1 MSLGKRIKKARLAK
15 ELTQKQLAKLLKV
28 TDATIN
34 RYEKD
39 LRKPDPQML
48 KAIADVLGVSV
59 DYLLNGEEGKVTQPI
74 SNVQPVDMVMLPILA
89 NIRAGRPL
97 FAEEHLQ
104 GYMPFPK
111 EMLTKGYEHFLLR
124 VDGDSMIGDGI
135 EDGDIVLIRAQ
146 NYVDYDGQIVA
157 VTING
162 NEACLKH
169 LHHPANSN
177 MVILRSSNPK
187 YADIVHPANDVIING
202 VYMGLFKQ
210 PRNNR
215 EITETMGG

>member
-15 ELTQKQLAKLLKV
+15 ELTQKQLAELLNV

-215 EITETMGG
+215 NNGRMIT